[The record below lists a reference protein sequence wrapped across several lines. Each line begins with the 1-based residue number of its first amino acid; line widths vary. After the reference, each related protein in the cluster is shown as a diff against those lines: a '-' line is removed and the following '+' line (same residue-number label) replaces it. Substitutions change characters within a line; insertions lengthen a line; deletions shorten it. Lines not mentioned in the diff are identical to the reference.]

1 MFNTSVW
8 KLIFLKETIF
18 PSEGCVKTLWWCTG
32 MSFYNIRNK
41 AKIKIVTFI
50 STSSRSSLIT
60 YIHNWS
66 LQPFSQVYNLYS
78 HRTYVVCVNFM
89 HGWRDLQFIID
100 SERQI
105 FERLFMAILF
115 TPRVF
120 TRNLL
125 RRSRQRNIFIFSF
138 WCLTWYLNSDLM
150 PNNPKHYLLDFDD

>member
-89 HGWRDLQFIID
+89 HGWRDFWEAFHGNFIY
-100 SERQI
+100 SESFYQKSTEKKSPKKYFHIFVLMSGIWTQI
-105 FERLFMAILF
+105 LCLITQSAI
-115 TPRVF
+115 
-120 TRNLL
+120 
-125 RRSRQRNIFIFSF
+125 
-138 WCLTWYLNSDLM
+138 Y
-150 PNNPKHYLLDFDD
+150 